1 MIVSLRPPARPRLV
15 RSSSATGALST
26 SSTSRAIAL
35 LLVVAVV
42 SSGCFVPY
50 RTGYLV
56 EAGTQSR
63 WSGDLSAAGV
73 LHVGPGGESQL
84 VPGAAEAIAAELDI
98 QHVGTQLTP
107 EDLAVLNA
115 PPEELGRHREQLT
128 DIYDRVGSRYL
139 IAGMVASD
147 TSDMNKRWVIMVLI
161 PLFVTI
167 LTLPI
172 PVTYDEKF
180 GDERKVMTLRVVDL
194 ESARVVAAAVSAE
207 TGKLSE
213 PELDQ
218 SGMAAT
224 LQQIPLTKKE
234 LER

>member
-1 MIVSLRPPARPRLV
+1 MIFSVRAPAR
-15 RSSSATGALST
+15 ST
-26 SSTSRAIAL
+26 PGSSTERRAPAAL
-35 LLVVAVV
+35 RAVAAMLVVAVV

-56 EAGTQSR
+56 EQGMQSR

-73 LHVGPGGESQL
+73 LHVGSDGTQQL
-84 VPGAAEAIAAELDI
+84 VPGAAEAIAGELEI
-98 QHVGTQLTP
+98 PHVGGQLSAD
-107 EDLAVLNA
+107 DLAILNA
-115 PPEELGRHREQLT
+115 PPEEIGRHQEALT
-128 DIYDRVGSRYL
+128 DIYDRVGARFV

-161 PLFVTI
+161 PLVVTI
-167 LTLPI
+167 LVLPL

-180 GDERKVMTLRVVDL
+180 GDEREVMTLRVVDL
-194 ESARVVAAAVSAE
+194 ETARIVATAVSAE

-213 PELDQ
+213 PEVDR